1 MKKAKWRARQ
11 ILRDWEDRKQILKAK
26 EQVKKEKHELKKPL
40 SKITTAKLLVYF
52 LFINCTIIELFTGW
66 IMIKSIAVAL
76 ATGMALDM
84 TPLVALIGT
93 GVAEVIGYG
102 IYALK
107 STKENTVGGIVYESA
122 MKNNVSETI
131 EEEET
136 IEEDDPTCVG

>member
-1 MKKAKWRARQ
+1 MKQAKWKARQ
-11 ILRDWEDRKQILKAK
+11 ILRDWENKKQILKAK
-26 EQVKKEKHELKKPL
+26 EQVKKEKHEIKKPL

-52 LFINCTIIELFTGW
+52 LFINCTLIELFTGW

-76 ATGMALDM
+76 ATGVALDM

-107 STKENTVGGIVYESA
+107 STKENTAGGIVFESV
-122 MKNNVSETI
+122 MKNNI
-131 EEEET
+131 PEEENKE
-136 IEEDDPTCVG
+136 IVEDDTTYVG